1 MVTEYGRMLAAKD
14 RDGGQG
20 PNDLGLIDLQRGQP
34 DDLGPQPSGALAS
47 LHDADRTEARGL
59 SRCRDAR
66 FAEKTL
72 RLPSDLGP

>member
-1 MVTEYGRMLAAKD
+1 MVTGYGRLLAMKDAK
-14 RDGGQG
+14 
-20 PNDLGLIDLQRGQP
+20 GLCGQP
-34 DDLGPQPSGALAS
+34 NDLGPQPSGTLAS